1 MCHTNSDP
9 AVGIHQHFLSQGLM
23 PSSFNDRRTVSSE
36 TLSTTPCST
45 NLAANSC
52 VVHFLRPAG
61 GTPRANDIK
70 IASPSSF
77 SFLGRPH
84 RCRSLS
90 APSRFPSTNRWR
102 VRWTVGTLVCRTSAI
117 SRSILSSSARRRI
130 WARLIFR
137 LERLPVLTM
146 SSKRSRSSSIRS
158 TMYILFI
165 AAPCVIDLTPVY
177 YMRSVNAYA
186 WRFMASGGVTH
197 RVPRW
202 Q

>member
-117 SRSILSSSARRRI
+117 SRSILEVDPI
-130 WARLIFR
+130 LW
-137 LERLPVLTM
+137 TT
-146 SSKRSRSSSIRS
+146 KRSKEMKLS
-158 TMYILFI
+158 
-165 AAPCVIDLTPVY
+165 
-177 YMRSVNAYA
+177 
-186 WRFMASGGVTH
+186 H
-197 RVPRW
+197 RGEALCHLKKGRNDRKTALPPFLDW
-202 Q
+202 ANE